1 MGVLVLRLIL
11 IYSFFSTL
19 VYCGSS
25 LPGNETDR
33 LALQAMKAQI
43 LQDPHRV
50 LSSWKDSIHFCLWQG
65 VNCSLQHHQ
74 RVIRLDLHSQ
84 NLVGTIS
91 PHIGNL
97 SFLRELHLQNNS
109 FSHEIPPEIWHLH
122 RLQVLRLDN
131 NSLSGSLPV
140 NVSNCLS
147 LINLNVGYN
156 NLVGKISPE
165 ISTLSK
171 LQSLVL
177 QANHLT
183 GEIPPSLGNLSS
195 LMILGANDNNLKGS
209 IPSSLGQLR
218 NLTNISLASNT
229 LSGSVP
235 PSIYNLSALIAFSLS
250 QNQIQG
256 SILSDLGNTLPNLQY
271 FHIYGNQFTGSIPMS
286 ISNATS
292 LVELDISENKLT
304 GQVPNLQN
312 LVNLELLSMGNNN
325 FKGHIPNDIAKLS
338 SLRRL
343 SLQNNVLSGS
353 IPSSLG
359 NLTMLTRLLL
369 QGNNLEGS
377 IPSSLGEC
385 QRLLLLNL
393 SRNNLGG
400 PIPQHVIGL
409 PSLSISLD
417 LSRNHFVGP
426 FPLKVGQLMS
436 LGALDISDNM
446 LAGELPTSLG
456 SCLSLEVLHLQ
467 GNLFKGPIPSSMIS
481 LKRIRDLDLSRN
493 NLWGEIPQFLQGFS
507 SLTNLNLSYNEFRG
521 AVPVEG
527 VFNTL
532 SMTSIVGNNWLC
544 GGIAELQLPKCKHS
558 KESKGGGLSHRF
570 ILVISISGFLGI
582 AMLLSLIFRRRL
594 RKKKSMETEMTSLE
608 NSILQ
613 LSYSAL
619 LKATDGFSSINLIGV
634 GSFGSVYKGLLLDDD
649 RAQLVAVKVLNL
661 LRRGASKSFI
671 AECEALRNIRHRNL
685 VKILTICSSVDFRGN
700 DFKALVYE
708 FMDNGSLEEWLHPTT
723 PTEEVRDAPKN
734 LNLAQR
740 LDIAID
746 VACALD
752 YLHNHCGT
760 PIVHCDLKPS
770 NVLLDD
776 GLTGHVSDFG
786 LARFLPKETSN
797 VSANQ
802 ISSTG
807 IRGSV
812 GYVAPEYGMGSKVT
826 TYGDVYSFGIL
837 LLEMFTGKRPTDL
850 MFSEGLNLHNFV
862 KVPFPEGVTEIADP
876 LLLQGDHTRRR
887 TNDTQKKLKCLCL
900 IFQIGI
906 ACSVESPRDRKD
918 ISHVASELQSFRD
931 ILLR

>member
-74 RVIRLDLHSQ
+74 RVIRLDLQSQ

-109 FSHEIPPEIWHLH
+109 FSHEIPPEIGHLC
-122 RLQVLRLDN
+122 RLQVLRLDH

-325 FKGHIPNDIAKLS
+325 FKGHIPNDIVKLS
-338 SLRRL
+338 RLRRL
-343 SLQNNVLSGS
+343 SLQNNALS
-353 IPSSLG
+353 
-359 NLTMLTRLLL
+359 
-369 QGNNLEGS
+369 
-377 IPSSLGEC
+377 
-385 QRLLLLNL
+385 
-393 SRNNLGG
+393 
-400 PIPQHVIGL
+400 
-409 PSLSISLD
+409 
-417 LSRNHFVGP
+417 
-426 FPLKVGQLMS
+426 
-436 LGALDISDNM
+436 
-446 LAGELPTSLG
+446 GELPTSLG

-481 LKRIRDLDLSRN
+481 LKRIRDLDLSCN
-493 NLWGEIPQFLQGFS
+493 NLWGEIPRFLQGFS
-507 SLTNLNLSYNEFRG
+507 FLKNLNLSYNEFRG

-532 SMTSIVGNNWLC
+532 SATSIVGNTRLC

-558 KESKGGGLSHRF
+558 KESKESKGGGLSHSF
-570 ILVISISGFLGI
+570 ILVISLSGFLGI
-582 AMLLSLIFRRRL
+582 AMLLSLIFLHRL
-594 RKKKSMETEMTSLE
+594 RKKKSKETEMTSLE

-685 VKILTICSSVDFRGN
+685 VKILTVCSSVDFRGN

-837 LLEMFTGKRPTDL
+837 LLEMFTGKRPTDH

-862 KVPFPEGVTEIADP
+862 KVAFPEGVTEIADP
-876 LLLQGDHTRRR
+876 LLLQGDHTGRR
-887 TNDTQKKLKCLCL
+887 TNDTQKKLKCLCS

-906 ACSVESPRDRKD
+906 ASSVESPRDRKG
-918 ISHVASELQSFRD
+918 INHVASELQSLRD